1 MECTRHSSCR
11 PWIRTNRTEKRRLT
25 LNGDNGK
32 SLKRTVSIS
41 KLNSVGSPGS
51 SRDVSSILVSRPFDI
66 EMTKKLRA
74 ATTRLDLV
82 SICRVAAKIYILRP
96 YYIFLCLQKRAISLE
111 HELDPRS
118 HETRTN
124 LVRNTEPSIRNQG
137 DPKCIIG

>member
-32 SLKRTVSIS
+32 SLERTVSRS

-51 SRDVSSILVSRPFDI
+51 SRDASSILVSRPFDI

-74 ATTRLDLV
+74 ATTRSRSRLDL
-82 SICRVAAKIYILRP
+82 SRRGENIYSKILIIYSCAYKNARSPSSMNLI
-96 YYIFLCLQKRAISLE
+96 RARSKLARISLE
-111 HELDPRS
+111 I
-118 HETRTN
+118 
-124 LVRNTEPSIRNQG
+124 PSQVLGIKATQNV
-137 DPKCIIG
+137 